1 MSSLRADRALALIKQ
16 DMINHNDRQLTNIA
30 ISSMSFPEF
39 LAEIRR
45 ISNHEDRKRAQ
56 VWLLEAASRHIED
69 LNDAMVDLSDW
80 ATEEPLWKTGL
91 TATLEEVYPAIH
103 QAALKGKRSRTNRAG
118 YQNTVRQR

>member
-39 LAEIRR
+39 LADIRR
-45 ISNHEDRKRAQ
+45 ISNHEDRKQAQ

-91 TATLEEVYPAIH
+91 TATLEE
-103 QAALKGKRSRTNRAG
+103 
-118 YQNTVRQR
+118 